1 MGALQR
7 VIIGEGWGNFAG
19 TVLILALGV
28 GLVVSE
34 APRLRG
40 VLQPEPRAMAC
51 DAWLSG
57 PREVRWVSLSGCA
70 VEGGVVRGPG
80 APVRVQGDVVADAP
94 LTGLVS
100 VDDGGFVLAQGERPA
115 RARVLGTTLAGFLV
129 LLFGLW
135 PMARRV
141 MVERALPAAPP
152 GGGEAPPR
160 L

>member
-1 MGALQR
+1 MGALRR
-7 VIIGEGWGNFAG
+7 VVVGEGWGNFVG
-19 TVLILALGV
+19 TLLILGLGV

-40 VLQPEPRAMAC
+40 VLQPEPRPMAC

-57 PREVRWVSLSGCA
+57 PREVRWVSLSGCS
-70 VEGGVVRGPG
+70 VEGSVLRGPG
-80 APVRVQGDVVADAP
+80 APVRVTGNVVADAP
-94 LTGLVS
+94 LTGLVT

-115 RARVLGTTLAGFLV
+115 RGRVLGTTLAGFLV

-141 MVERALPAAPP
+141 MVERALPPAPP
-152 GGGEAPPR
+152 AGGGEPPG